1 MTMID
6 LTVRTL
12 EASAKTIPLDTVAS
26 LRSKLRGTVALPGD
40 DGYDTA
46 RTIWKCN
53 GLAGDVFADSHSPR
67 DPTRQCW
74 RAT

>member
-12 EASAKTIPLDTVAS
+12 EASTKTIPLDTVAS

-40 DGYDTA
+40 DGYDLPA
-46 RTIWKCN
+46 LSEMQWISR
-53 GLAGDVFADSHSPR
+53 
-67 DPTRQCW
+67 
-74 RAT
+74 